1 MFDGQPK
8 RVLFYETLDGACP
21 FNEWLTSLRD
31 REASKRIIKRMARL
45 RGGNPGDYKAVDEG
59 VYELRIDYGPGYR
72 LYVALAGEQIILLL
86 CGGDKTTQQRD
97 INQAHAAWREYQNR
111 EHQNRAE
118 Q

>member
-21 FNEWLTSLRD
+21 FNEWLNSLRD
-31 REASKRIIKRMARL
+31 REARKRVIKRIARL

-72 LYVALAGEQIILLL
+72 LYVALAGEQLVVLL

-97 INQAHAAWREYQNR
+97 IDQAHAAWHEYQK
-111 EHQNRAE
+111 RAK